1 MTGDLR
7 RTLRLQ
13 DGLAIVIG
21 ITVGAGIFRT
31 PGVVVAQLGR
41 PWLTFVVWVLG
52 GVVALLGALIFA
64 ELGTRY
70 PRAGGKY
77 VYAREAFGPRAGFV
91 VGVVEALGIY
101 AVAIAAIGVIVGEY
115 TAQLAGWSP
124 RTARLV
130 GVGAVA
136 VFTGINLIGVAP
148 GRLVQN
154 LATWIKL
161 AALVAVVA
169 LAFSS
174 GGGTGAAWDDQ
185 LPGAPAG
192 LAVLGAVAM
201 AFQSVIWTYYGYPDA
216 AKIAEEVV
224 DPNRT
229 LPRILLGG
237 IAVTVVL
244 YLLLNAAFLYV
255 LPLQQVASSKLVA
268 GDVATAIFGAR
279 GEVVIA
285 ALALV
290 VVLASLN
297 GNVFVTPRVVF
308 AMARDGIGPRVLS
321 RVNAGG
327 TPWAAMLL
335 VGVVAIAIAASGT
348 FEQLLGIAIALVLI
362 IDGYTAFALLR
373 VRRRDPRA
381 PFLSPAFPVLPLV
394 FIVIYAALLAG
405 AFTADPSLALAAGT
419 ILAVA
424 WGLSFLTVKP

>member
-1 MTGDLR
+1 MAGELR

-21 ITVGAGIFRT
+21 ISVGTGIFRT
-31 PGVVVAQLGR
+31 PGEVVAALGR
-41 PWLTFVVWVLG
+41 PWLTFVVWLLG
-52 GVVALLGALIFA
+52 GAVALLGALIFA
-64 ELGTRY
+64 ELGTRH

-101 AVAIAAIGVIVGEY
+101 AVAIAAIGVVVGEY
-115 TAQLAGWSP
+115 AAQLAGWSP
-124 RTARLV
+124 RTARIA
-130 GVGAVA
+130 GVSAVA
-136 VFTGINLIGVAP
+136 LFTAINLVGVAP
-148 GRLVQN
+148 GRWVQN
-154 LATWIKL
+154 TATWLKL

-169 LAFSS
+169 LAFGS
-174 GGGTGAAWDDQ
+174 GHTGVDWGDRLPAA
-185 LPGAPAG
+185 PTGV
-192 LAVLGAVAM
+192 AVLGAIAI